1 MCKYVTMFLGSL
13 LVASLGVVSWQ
24 FSKIQTLT
32 AELTLCKANVATLE
46 IAIDRQNEAIKRNE
60 VDTKQYKDNLAKNNA
75 KIDKEYSL
83 SDSLRIMDCEARIVA
98 YDNLLKKAM
107 R

>member
-1 MCKYVTMFLGSL
+1 MCKYVTMILGSL

-24 FSKIQTLT
+24 HSKIQTLT

-46 IAIDRQNEAIKRNE
+46 VAIDRQNEAIKLNE
-60 VDTKQYKDNLAKNNA
+60 ADTKEYKQNLAKNNVT
-75 KIDKEYSL
+75 IDKEYSL
-83 SDSLRIMDCEARIVA
+83 SDSLRLMDCEAKIVA

>member
-1 MCKYVTMFLGSL
+1 MILGSL
-13 LVASLGVVSWQ
+13 LVASFGVVSWQ
-24 FSKIQTLT
+24 YSKIQTLT

-46 IAIDRQNEAIKRNE
+46 VAIDRQNEAIKLNE
-60 VDTKQYKDNLAKNNA
+60 ADTKEYKQNLAKNNVT
-75 KIDKEYSL
+75 IDKEYSL
-83 SDSLRIMDCEARIVA
+83 SDSLRLMDCEAKIVA

>member
-1 MCKYVTMFLGSL
+1 MCKYVTMILGSL
-13 LVASLGVVSWQ
+13 LVASFGVVSWQ
-24 FSKIQTLT
+24 YSKIQTLT

-46 IAIDRQNEAIKRNE
+46 VAIDRQNEAIKLNE
-60 VDTKQYKDNLAKNNA
+60 ADTKEYKQNLAKNNVT
-75 KIDKEYSL
+75 IDKEYSL
-83 SDSLRIMDCEARIVA
+83 SDSLRLMDCEAKIVA

>member
-1 MCKYVTMFLGSL
+1 MCKYVTMILGSL

-24 FSKIQTLT
+24 HSKIQTLT
-32 AELTLCKANVATLE
+32 VELMLCKANVATLE
-46 IAIDRQNEAIKRNE
+46 IAIDKQNEAIKRNE

-75 KIDKEYSL
+75 TIDKEYSL
-83 SDSLRIMDCEARIVA
+83 SDSLRLMDCEAKIVA
-98 YDNLLKKAM
+98 YDNLLQKAM

>member
-13 LVASLGVVSWQ
+13 LVASLGIVSWQ
-24 FSKIQTLT
+24 YSKIQTLT
-32 AELTLCKANVATLE
+32 AELTLCRANVATLE

-60 VDTKQYKDNLAKNNA
+60 AKTKEYKQNLAKNNVT
-75 KIDKEYSL
+75 IDKEYSL
-83 SDSLRIMDCEARIVA
+83 SDSLRVMDCEARIVA

>member
-1 MCKYVTMFLGSL
+1 MILGSL

-24 FSKIQTLT
+24 HSKIQTLT

-46 IAIDRQNEAIKRNE
+46 VAIDRQNEAIKLNE
-60 VDTKQYKDNLAKNNA
+60 ADTKEYKQNLAKNNVT
-75 KIDKEYSL
+75 IDKEYSL
-83 SDSLRIMDCEARIVA
+83 SDSLRLMDCEAKIVA